1 MIVMK
6 FGGTSVKDA
15 SAVRNLIDIVKS
27 RNGKRFVVV
36 SALGGVTD
44 SLVSMIKDLK
54 QHDLMNALK
63 KFDLIQ
69 KRHIDMI
76 NDLGLGDN
84 LVNFIAEK
92 FGEFRQVL
100 QALDILGEIS
110 PKSTDMILSQ
120 GEMFSS
126 VIVHQALKKAGI
138 KVAYADA
145 KDIMITDSN
154 YTEAG
159 VDFHNTGKA
168 TEKICGKLFSE
179 NECVI
184 TGGFYGANDQGFVT
198 TLGRGGS
205 DYSAAI
211 FASALKADKLEI
223 WTDVDGILTSDPRLI
238 KDTKLILNL
247 SYTEAAEL
255 AFFGAKVLH
264 PKTIYPAVNSQIP
277 VTVLNTFNP
286 ENPGTNIIGL
296 RSNIKMIKAIAFR
309 KGITVINVNS
319 FRMLGAYGFLSKV
332 FEIFNDF
339 ETPIDLVATSEVNV
353 SMTIDDDR
361 HLNYIIE
368 ELEKFANVN
377 IQKNQTI
384 ISAVGEG
391 IRDTAGI
398 AGKFFSALAGININL
413 VSIGASDVNLSIV
426 VNESDL
432 DKAVVLL
439 HDTFFRDV
447 AHPEIFS
454 NIN

>member
-1 MIVMK
+1 M
-6 FGGTSVKDA
+6 
-15 SAVRNLIDIVKS
+15 L
-27 RNGKRFVVV
+27 
-36 SALGGVTD
+36 
-44 SLVSMIKDLK
+44 
-54 QHDLMNALK
+54 
-63 KFDLIQ
+63 
-69 KRHIDMI
+69 
-76 NDLGLGDN
+76 
-84 LVNFIAEK
+84 
-92 FGEFRQVL
+92 FR
-100 QALDILGEIS
+100 S
-110 PKSTDMILSQ
+110 
-120 GEMFSS
+120 
-126 VIVHQALKKAGI
+126 
-138 KVAYADA
+138 
-145 KDIMITDSN
+145 
-154 YTEAG
+154 
-159 VDFHNTGKA
+159 
-168 TEKICGKLFSE
+168 FSE

-238 KDTKLILNL
+238 KDTKLILKL